1 MSEEN
6 PTTLID
12 NICEL
17 IFHYGDFDNENQL
30 KQFIKELKTQLL
42 ELYDPDY
49 ETEDSVSSDEFSDDQ
64 VVEEEIKIKKDKE
77 EFYEIVI
84 N

>member
-6 PTTLID
+6 PMTLID
-12 NICEL
+12 HLCEL
-17 IFHYGDFDNENQL
+17 IFHQCEFENENQL
-30 KQFIKELKTQLL
+30 KQFIKELKNQLL
-42 ELYDPDY
+42 ELYDPNY
-49 ETEDSVSSDEFSDDQ
+49 ETETSESDEEYSDKE
-64 VVEEEIKIKKDKE
+64 VVEEEVKIKKDKE

>member
-6 PTTLID
+6 PMTLID

-17 IFHYGDFDNENQL
+17 IFHYGDFDNEEQL
-30 KQFIKELKTQLL
+30 KQFIKELKCQLL

-49 ETEDSVSSDEFSDDQ
+49 QTETSESDEEYSDEE
-64 VVEEEIKIKKDKE
+64 VVEEKVKVKKDKE

>member
-6 PTTLID
+6 PMTLID

-17 IFHYGDFDNENQL
+17 IFHYGNFDNENQL
-30 KQFIKELKTQLL
+30 KQFISELKHQLL
-42 ELYDPDY
+42 DLYDPDY

-64 VVEEEIKIKKDKE
+64 VEEEEIKIKKDKE

>member
-6 PTTLID
+6 PMTLID
-12 NICEL
+12 NLCEL
-17 IFHYGDFDNENQL
+17 IFHHCDFDDEKQL
-30 KQFIKELKTQLL
+30 KQFIKELKNQLL

-49 ETEDSVSSDEFSDDQ
+49 ETETSESDEEYSDSE
-64 VVEEEIKIKKDKE
+64 VEQEEVKIKKDKE
-77 EFYEIVI
+77 EFYEIII

>member
-6 PTTLID
+6 PMTLID

-17 IFHYGDFDNENQL
+17 IFHYGNFDNENQL
-30 KQFIKELKTQLL
+30 KQFIKELKHQLL
-42 ELYDPDY
+42 DLYDPDY

-64 VVEEEIKIKKDKE
+64 VEEEEIKIKKDKE
-77 EFYEIVI
+77 KFYEIVI